1 VRAEGP
7 RIIVRSKKGKPSL
20 VIKMEP
26 PALVRIE
33 KLDMSWA
40 GREIKVDKRRLR
52 FRRSSN
58 EEWAT
63 LQNVHVASE
72 SRMGFIYI

>member
-1 VRAEGP
+1 
-7 RIIVRSKKGKPSL
+7 
-20 VIKMEP
+20 MEP
-26 PALVRIE
+26 PALIRIE

-52 FRRSSN
+52 FKRSSN
-58 EEWAT
+58 EDWVT

-72 SRMGFIYI
+72 SGMGLIYI